1 MCGLIA
7 GWGQGCPDEERVEK
21 MGSLAE
27 LEILGCRFTR
37 AAEAEVVKQICSW
50 FDAPVRV
57 SNTIVTVNVAILMML
72 RRDRRLAE
80 AVGGADLVVAD
91 GVPLIWASRWLG
103 TPLPG
108 RVAGV
113 DLMTRLLQLG
123 SARRLRVFL
132 LGTTQERLDKLV
144 EVVGERYPGIDVVGA
159 RNGYF
164 SIEEHRSVAEQVRD
178 AGADLL
184 LVGMP
189 APAKELWCEQFRDVL
204 QTPVIL
210 GVGGGF
216 DVLAGYVRRAPLW
229 AQNMGLEWAWRLLM
243 EPRKLWKRYLVTNTE
258 FLGVLAVSFVRRILL
273 RSASPEMSSR

>member
-189 APAKELWCEQFRDVL
+189 APAKELWCEQ
-204 QTPVIL
+204 
-210 GVGGGF
+210 
-216 DVLAGYVRRAPLW
+216 VRRPRRVCTAGAALGAEHGPRMGVAAPDGA
-229 AQNMGLEWAWRLLM
+229 AQAVEAVPGHQHGV
-243 EPRKLWKRYLVTNTE
+243 PRRPGGVVRTPDPLAQRVTRDELSVT
-258 FLGVLAVSFVRRILL
+258 
-273 RSASPEMSSR
+273 